1 MLTIHY
7 FLTAPPQVPAG
18 NTDLRNY
25 AALWQSVEV
34 WKKFLDLLFSII
46 PQMLWAL
53 GILLLT
59 RLAINVMTRTMRRVL
74 NRTEPT
80 LRKFLI
86 QAAEILTMVVG
97 VVAALNA
104 VGIQATSL
112 VAVVGAAGL
121 AIGLAWQNTLSHFA
135 AGVMLISLRPFE
147 VGDYIEGAGVAG
159 VVDAIGIF
167 STTLLTADHI
177 KITVPNAQLFN
188 GTLKN
193 TTAMKTRRVDIDVN
207 IGERPIAA
215 TISHLLVLVESHPLV
230 FSKPH
235 PTAVVTSIASGTV
248 LSVRPWCA
256 SQDYEQV
263 KSQVQL
269 IIKEA
274 LQDEPEPEKSSNI

>member
-1 MLTIHY
+1 MITLY
-7 FLTAPPQVPAG
+7 FFLNCLIQVPAG

-25 AALWQSVEV
+25 VNVLQAVEV

-46 PQMLWAL
+46 PQLLWAL
-53 GILLLT
+53 GIVLLT
-59 RLAINVMTRTMRRVL
+59 RLAVNIISRSMRRVL

-80 LRKFLI
+80 LRKFVI

-97 VVAALNA
+97 GVAALNA

-147 VGDYIEGAGVAG
+147 VGDYIEGGGVAG

-167 STTLLTADHI
+167 STTLLTADHV

-193 TTAMKTRRVDIDVN
+193 TTAMRTRRVDIDVN
-207 IGERPIAA
+207 IGERPISA

-230 FSKPH
+230 FSEPP
-235 PTAVVTSIASGTV
+235 PTAVVTSIASGTL

-256 SQDYEQV
+256 SKDYEQV

-274 LQDEPEPEKSSNI
+274 LQDEPEPQKKDII